1 MQTFT
6 EQFYVNEK
14 TFALVSQILFP
25 DYQFPDSWKSPRSPT
40 IRKNLNNSKTTNAI
54 ITKFPHSMSLCQE
67 TCNIS
72 SNYDATVI
80 IYRP

>member
-25 DYQFPDSWKSPRSPT
+25 VLF
-40 IRKNLNNSKTTNAI
+40 
-54 ITKFPHSMSLCQE
+54 SLF
-67 TCNIS
+67 
-72 SNYDATVI
+72 
-80 IYRP
+80 